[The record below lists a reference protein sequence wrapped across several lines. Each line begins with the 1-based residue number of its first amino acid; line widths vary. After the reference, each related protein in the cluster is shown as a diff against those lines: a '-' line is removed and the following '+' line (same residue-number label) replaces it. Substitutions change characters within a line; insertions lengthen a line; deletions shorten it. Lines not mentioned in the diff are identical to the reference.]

1 MRMNKLSFLIIIAAL
16 ILTACGGKPAPTPEM
31 TPTLPALDSS
41 IPVITEGRL
50 LPRHRV
56 DLSFKNSDRVGEVL
70 VSEGQAVKAGQPLIR
85 LEEGAGA
92 LAALAKSQY
101 ELLQAQQA
109 FDDLME
115 NAAINSAQVRVALE
129 KAKDD
134 LEDAQKRA
142 RWVRFPRASEDR
154 IELAE
159 QQYEDAEDLV
169 TFYQEVFDDVDWRS
183 FENEEY
189 VLAYKYLRLYEDNR
203 DYLKKIWQRLRAM
216 PDRFEVAQKDALLGI
231 AQAQYEIYQQDLNEL
246 VDGLDPDQVA
256 DAEGRLEAAKAALA
270 ASEKAV
276 ADRELCA
283 PFDGVVTRINI
294 KAGEIAVAGAPIIT
308 VADLTEWIVETQGL
322 TENEITRIRPDQA
335 ARVALDPLPEATLN
349 GKVIDISRLY
359 ETSMG
364 DITYKVTVLLS
375 EAHPQMRWGMT
386 SEVWFIP

>member
-16 ILTACGGKPAPTPEM
+16 ILTACGGKLTPTPEM
-31 TPTLPALDSS
+31 TPTLPALDPS

-50 LPRHRV
+50 LPRSRV
-56 DLSFKNSDRVGEVL
+56 DLSFKNSGRVGEVL

-85 LEEGAGA
+85 LEEDAETLSE
-92 LAALAKSQY
+92 LAASQY
-101 ELLQAQQA
+101 RLLQAQQA
-109 FDDLME
+109 FDNLME

-154 IELAE
+154 IELAK
-159 QQYEDAEDLV
+159 QQYDDAEDLV

-189 VLAYKYLRLYEDNR
+189 VLSYKILRLAEDKR

-256 DAEGRLEAAKAALA
+256 DAEGRLKAAKAALA

-283 PFDGVVTRINI
+283 PFNGVVIRIDI
-294 KAGEIAVAGAPIIT
+294 KAGEKAVAGSPIIT
-308 VADLTEWIVETQGL
+308 VADLTEWIVETQSV
-322 TENEITRIRPDQA
+322 TENEITRLRLDQS
-335 ARVALDPLPEATLN
+335 ARVVLDPLPETNLN

-359 ETSMG
+359 ESSMG

-375 EAHPQMRWGMT
+375 DTHPQMRWGMT